1 MVHLLESKLAKSTV
15 ARKVSCIKSLYKF
28 LKKEQLISSSPVQ
41 LLDTPK
47 LDSRLPVF
55 LKEEEV
61 VNLFEEF
68 KFEDSFS
75 GKRDKMIL
83 YLFYQTGIR
92 LSELIGLKD
101 VDVRNGELKVLGKR
115 NKERII
121 PLSNNIQ
128 PLIEQYLNLK
138 EKLGFK
144 KKYFFV
150 NDKGNKIYEK
160 FVYRKVNHYL
170 SMVSSKQK
178 KSPHILRH
186 TFATHMLNNGA
197 DLNSIK
203 EILGHE
209 NLSATQ
215 VYTHNTFQ
223 KLKSIHKQ
231 SHPRGW
237 KIKIMQVKVQSIQF
251 SADQKLLNFISQKVN
266 KLNLFFGNILVSEVF
281 LKIIRANSN
290 NNKLVEIKIN
300 IPGKELFARKKS
312 KSFEEATDE
321 AVDALRRQINKHKG
335 KNSIK
340 N

>member
-1 MVHLLESKLAKSTV
+1 MGNITLIKNFLDYLTIEKRYSVHTTGSYRNDLNQFNLYLLESYSGLEFHKVEMIHVRSYMVHLLEAKLAKSTV
-15 ARKVSCIKSLYKF
+15 ARKVSSIKSLYKF
-28 LKKEQLISSSPVQ
+28 LKKEQIISSSPVQ
-41 LLDTPK
+41 LLETPK

-68 KFEDSFS
+68 KFEDSFI

-128 PLIEQYLNLK
+128 PLIDQYLNLK
-138 EKLGFK
+138 DELGFK
-144 KKYFFV
+144 KKCFFV
-150 NDKGNKIYEK
+150 TDKGNKLYEK

-170 SMVSSKQK
+170 SIVSSKQK

-231 SHPRGW
+231 SHPRG
-237 KIKIMQVKVQSIQF
+237 
-251 SADQKLLNFISQKVN
+251 
-266 KLNLFFGNILVSEVF
+266 
-281 LKIIRANSN
+281 
-290 NNKLVEIKIN
+290 
-300 IPGKELFARKKS
+300 
-312 KSFEEATDE
+312 
-321 AVDALRRQINKHKG
+321 
-335 KNSIK
+335 
-340 N
+340 

>member
-1 MVHLLESKLAKSTV
+1 LGNITLIKNFLDYLTIEKRYSVHTTVSYKNDLNQFNLYLSESYSGIEFQKVEMIHVRSYMVHLLESKLAKSTV
-15 ARKVSCIKSLYKF
+15 ARKVSSIKSLYKF
-28 LKKEQLISSSPVQ
+28 MKKEQLISSSPIQ
-41 LLDTPK
+41 LLETPK

-92 LSELIGLKD
+92 LSELIGIKD
-101 VDVRNGELKVLGKR
+101 VDVINGELKVLGKR

-128 PLIEQYLNLK
+128 PLIDQYLNLK
-138 EKLGFK
+138 DELGFK

-150 NDKGNKIYEK
+150 TDNGNKLYEK
-160 FVYRKVNHYL
+160 FVYRKVNYYL

-231 SHPRGW
+231 SHPRG
-237 KIKIMQVKVQSIQF
+237 
-251 SADQKLLNFISQKVN
+251 
-266 KLNLFFGNILVSEVF
+266 
-281 LKIIRANSN
+281 
-290 NNKLVEIKIN
+290 
-300 IPGKELFARKKS
+300 
-312 KSFEEATDE
+312 
-321 AVDALRRQINKHKG
+321 
-335 KNSIK
+335 
-340 N
+340 

>member
-1 MVHLLESKLAKSTV
+1 MGNISLVKNFLDYLKIEKRYSVHTTVSYKNDLNQFNLYLSNTYSGIEFHKVEMIHIRSYMVHLLESKLAKSTV
-15 ARKVSCIKSLYKF
+15 SRKISSIKSLYKY
-28 LKKEQLISSSPVQ
+28 LKKEQLISFSPVQ
-41 LLDTPK
+41 LLETPK
-47 LDSRLPVF
+47 LESRLPVF
-55 LKEEEV
+55 LKEDEI

-83 YLFYQTGIR
+83 YFFYQTGIR

-128 PLIEQYLNLK
+128 PLIDQYLTLRNTLDIK
-138 EKLGFK
+138 TSH
-144 KKYFFV
+144 FFV
-150 NDKGNKIYEK
+150 TDKGNKLYEK
-160 FVYRKVNHYL
+160 FVYRKVNRYL

-209 NLSATQ
+209 SLSATQ

-231 SHPRGW
+231 SHPRG
-237 KIKIMQVKVQSIQF
+237 
-251 SADQKLLNFISQKVN
+251 
-266 KLNLFFGNILVSEVF
+266 
-281 LKIIRANSN
+281 
-290 NNKLVEIKIN
+290 
-300 IPGKELFARKKS
+300 
-312 KSFEEATDE
+312 
-321 AVDALRRQINKHKG
+321 
-335 KNSIK
+335 
-340 N
+340 

>member
-1 MVHLLESKLAKSTV
+1 MGNITLIKNFLDYLTIEKRYSVHTTVSYKNDLNQFNLYLSESYSGIEFQKVEMIHVRSYMVHLLESKLAKSTV
-15 ARKVSCIKSLYKF
+15 ARKVSSIKSLYKF
-28 LKKEQLISSSPVQ
+28 MKKEQLISSSPIQ
-41 LLDTPK
+41 LLETPK

-92 LSELIGLKD
+92 LSELIGIKD

-121 PLSNNIQ
+121 PLSNIIQ
-128 PLIEQYLNLK
+128 PLIDQYLNLK
-138 EKLGFK
+138 DELGFK

-150 NDKGNKIYEK
+150 TDNGNKLYEK
-160 FVYRKVNHYL
+160 FVYRKVNYYL

-231 SHPRGW
+231 SHPRG
-237 KIKIMQVKVQSIQF
+237 
-251 SADQKLLNFISQKVN
+251 
-266 KLNLFFGNILVSEVF
+266 
-281 LKIIRANSN
+281 
-290 NNKLVEIKIN
+290 
-300 IPGKELFARKKS
+300 
-312 KSFEEATDE
+312 
-321 AVDALRRQINKHKG
+321 
-335 KNSIK
+335 
-340 N
+340 

>member
-1 MVHLLESKLAKSTV
+1 MGNITLIKNFLDYLTIEKRYSVHTTVSYKNDLNQFNLYLSESYSGIEFQKVEMIHVRSYMVHLLESKLAKSTV
-15 ARKVSCIKSLYKF
+15 ARKVSSIKSLYKF
-28 LKKEQLISSSPVQ
+28 MKKEQLISSSPIQ
-41 LLDTPK
+41 LLETPK

-128 PLIEQYLNLK
+128 PLIDQYLNLK
-138 EKLGFK
+138 DELGFK

-150 NDKGNKIYEK
+150 TDNGNKLYEN
-160 FVYRKVNHYL
+160 FVYRKVNYYL

-231 SHPRGW
+231 SHPRG
-237 KIKIMQVKVQSIQF
+237 
-251 SADQKLLNFISQKVN
+251 
-266 KLNLFFGNILVSEVF
+266 
-281 LKIIRANSN
+281 
-290 NNKLVEIKIN
+290 
-300 IPGKELFARKKS
+300 
-312 KSFEEATDE
+312 
-321 AVDALRRQINKHKG
+321 
-335 KNSIK
+335 
-340 N
+340 

>member
-1 MVHLLESKLAKSTV
+1 MGNITLIKNFLDYLTIEKRYSVHTTVSYRNDLNQFNLYLLESYSGIEFHKVEMIHVRSYMVHLLESKLAKSTV
-15 ARKVSCIKSLYKF
+15 ARKVSSIKSLYKF
-28 LKKEQLISSSPVQ
+28 MKKEQLISSSPI
-41 LLDTPK
+41 LLLETPK

-128 PLIEQYLNLK
+128 PLIDQFLNLK
-138 EKLGFK
+138 DELGFK

-150 NDKGNKIYEK
+150 TDKGNKLYEK
-160 FVYRKVNHYL
+160 FVYRKVNYYL
-170 SMVSSKQK
+170 SKVSSKQK

-231 SHPRGW
+231 SHPRG
-237 KIKIMQVKVQSIQF
+237 
-251 SADQKLLNFISQKVN
+251 
-266 KLNLFFGNILVSEVF
+266 
-281 LKIIRANSN
+281 
-290 NNKLVEIKIN
+290 
-300 IPGKELFARKKS
+300 
-312 KSFEEATDE
+312 
-321 AVDALRRQINKHKG
+321 
-335 KNSIK
+335 
-340 N
+340 

>member
-1 MVHLLESKLAKSTV
+1 MVHLLESNLAKSTV
-15 ARKVSCIKSLYKF
+15 ARKVSSIKSLYKF
-28 LKKEQLISSSPVQ
+28 MKKEQLISSSPIQ
-41 LLDTPK
+41 LLETPK

-92 LSELIGLKD
+92 LSELIGIKD

-121 PLSNNIQ
+121 PLSFNIQ
-128 PLIEQYLNLK
+128 PLIDQYLNLK
-138 EKLGFK
+138 DELGFK

-150 NDKGNKIYEK
+150 TDNGNKLYEK
-160 FVYRKVNHYL
+160 FVYRKVNYYL

-231 SHPRGW
+231 SHPRG
-237 KIKIMQVKVQSIQF
+237 
-251 SADQKLLNFISQKVN
+251 
-266 KLNLFFGNILVSEVF
+266 
-281 LKIIRANSN
+281 
-290 NNKLVEIKIN
+290 
-300 IPGKELFARKKS
+300 
-312 KSFEEATDE
+312 
-321 AVDALRRQINKHKG
+321 
-335 KNSIK
+335 
-340 N
+340 

>member
-1 MVHLLESKLAKSTV
+1 MGNITLIKNFLDYLTIEKRYSVHTTISYRNDLNQFNLYLSESYSGIEFQKVEMIHVRSYMVHLLESKLAKSTV
-15 ARKVSCIKSLYKF
+15 ARKVSSIKSLYKF
-28 LKKEQLISSSPVQ
+28 MKKEQLISSSPIQ
-41 LLDTPK
+41 LLETPK

-128 PLIEQYLNLK
+128 PLIDQYLNLK
-138 EKLGFK
+138 DELGFK
-144 KKYFFV
+144 KKYFFITD
-150 NDKGNKIYEK
+150 NGNKLYEK
-160 FVYRKVNHYL
+160 FVYRKVNYYL

-231 SHPRGW
+231 SHPRG
-237 KIKIMQVKVQSIQF
+237 
-251 SADQKLLNFISQKVN
+251 
-266 KLNLFFGNILVSEVF
+266 
-281 LKIIRANSN
+281 
-290 NNKLVEIKIN
+290 
-300 IPGKELFARKKS
+300 
-312 KSFEEATDE
+312 
-321 AVDALRRQINKHKG
+321 
-335 KNSIK
+335 
-340 N
+340 

>member
-1 MVHLLESKLAKSTV
+1 MGNITLIKNFLDYLTIEKRYSVHTTVSYKNDLNQFNLYLSESYSGIEFKKVEMIHVRSYMVHLLESKLAKSTV
-15 ARKVSCIKSLYKF
+15 ARKVSSIKSLYKF
-28 LKKEQLISSSPVQ
+28 MKKEQLISSSPIQ
-41 LLDTPK
+41 LLETPK

-128 PLIEQYLNLK
+128 PLIDQYLNLK
-138 EKLGFK
+138 DELGFK

-150 NDKGNKIYEK
+150 TDNGNKLYEK
-160 FVYRKVNHYL
+160 FVYRKVNYYL

-231 SHPRGW
+231 SHPRG
-237 KIKIMQVKVQSIQF
+237 
-251 SADQKLLNFISQKVN
+251 
-266 KLNLFFGNILVSEVF
+266 
-281 LKIIRANSN
+281 
-290 NNKLVEIKIN
+290 
-300 IPGKELFARKKS
+300 
-312 KSFEEATDE
+312 
-321 AVDALRRQINKHKG
+321 
-335 KNSIK
+335 
-340 N
+340 

>member
-1 MVHLLESKLAKSTV
+1 MFLLGNITLIKNFLDYLTIEKRYSVHTTISYRNDLNQFNLYLSESYSGIEFKKVEMIHVRSYMVHLLESKLAKSTV
-15 ARKVSCIKSLYKF
+15 ARKVSSIKSLYKF
-28 LKKEQLISSSPVQ
+28 MKKEQLISSSPIQ
-41 LLDTPK
+41 LLETPK

-92 LSELIGLKD
+92 LSELIGIKD

-128 PLIEQYLNLK
+128 PLIDQYLNLK
-138 EKLGFK
+138 DELGFK

-150 NDKGNKIYEK
+150 TDNGNKLYEK
-160 FVYRKVNHYL
+160 FVYRKVNYYL
-170 SMVSSKQK
+170 SMVSSKHK

-231 SHPRGW
+231 SHPRG
-237 KIKIMQVKVQSIQF
+237 
-251 SADQKLLNFISQKVN
+251 
-266 KLNLFFGNILVSEVF
+266 
-281 LKIIRANSN
+281 
-290 NNKLVEIKIN
+290 
-300 IPGKELFARKKS
+300 
-312 KSFEEATDE
+312 
-321 AVDALRRQINKHKG
+321 
-335 KNSIK
+335 
-340 N
+340 

>member
-1 MVHLLESKLAKSTV
+1 MGNVTLIKNFLDYLIIEKRYSVHTTVSYKNDLNQFNLYLLESYSGIEFHKVEMIHVRSYMVHLLESKLAKSTV
-15 ARKVSCIKSLYKF
+15 ARKVSSIKSLYKF
-28 LKKEQLISSSPVQ
+28 MKKEQLISSSPI
-41 LLDTPK
+41 LLLETPK

-128 PLIEQYLNLK
+128 PLIDQYLNLK
-138 EKLGFK
+138 DELGFK

-150 NDKGNKIYEK
+150 TDKGNKLYEK
-160 FVYRKVNHYL
+160 FVYRKVNYYL

-231 SHPRGW
+231 SHPRG
-237 KIKIMQVKVQSIQF
+237 
-251 SADQKLLNFISQKVN
+251 
-266 KLNLFFGNILVSEVF
+266 
-281 LKIIRANSN
+281 
-290 NNKLVEIKIN
+290 
-300 IPGKELFARKKS
+300 
-312 KSFEEATDE
+312 
-321 AVDALRRQINKHKG
+321 
-335 KNSIK
+335 
-340 N
+340 

>member
-1 MVHLLESKLAKSTV
+1 MLEKRYSVHTTVSYKNDLTQFNLYLSNFYSGIEFDKVEMFHVRSYMVHLLESKLAKSTV
-15 ARKVSCIKSLYKF
+15 ARKVSSIKSLYKF
-28 LKKEQLISSSPVQ
+28 LKKEELVSSSPVQ
-41 LLDTPK
+41 LLETPK

-61 VNLFEEF
+61 INLFEEF

-121 PLSNNIQ
+121 PFSNNIQ
-128 PLIEQYLNLK
+128 PLIDQYLTLK
-138 EKLGFK
+138 NKLDFK
-144 KKYFFV
+144 NKYFFV
-150 NDKGNKIYEK
+150 TDKGNKLYEK

-231 SHPRGW
+231 SHPRG
-237 KIKIMQVKVQSIQF
+237 
-251 SADQKLLNFISQKVN
+251 
-266 KLNLFFGNILVSEVF
+266 
-281 LKIIRANSN
+281 
-290 NNKLVEIKIN
+290 
-300 IPGKELFARKKS
+300 
-312 KSFEEATDE
+312 
-321 AVDALRRQINKHKG
+321 
-335 KNSIK
+335 
-340 N
+340 

>member
-1 MVHLLESKLAKSTV
+1 MGNITLIKNFLDYLIIEKRYSVHTTISYRIDLNQFDLYLSELYSGIEFHKVEMIHVRSYMVHLLDAKLAKSTV
-15 ARKVSCIKSLYKF
+15 ARKVSSIKSLFKF

-41 LLDTPK
+41 LLEIPK

-68 KFEDSFS
+68 NFKNSFS

-83 YLFYQTGIR
+83 YFFYQTGIR

-101 VDVRNGELKVLGKR
+101 MDVRNGELKVLGKR

-128 PLIEQYLNLK
+128 PLIDQYLDLK
-138 EKLGFK
+138 VELGFE

-150 NDKGNKIYEK
+150 TDKGNKLYEK
-160 FVYRKVNHYL
+160 FVYRKVNHYI
-170 SMVSSKQK
+170 SIVSSKQK

-231 SHPRGW
+231 SHPRG
-237 KIKIMQVKVQSIQF
+237 
-251 SADQKLLNFISQKVN
+251 
-266 KLNLFFGNILVSEVF
+266 
-281 LKIIRANSN
+281 
-290 NNKLVEIKIN
+290 
-300 IPGKELFARKKS
+300 
-312 KSFEEATDE
+312 
-321 AVDALRRQINKHKG
+321 
-335 KNSIK
+335 
-340 N
+340 

>member
-1 MVHLLESKLAKSTV
+1 MGNITLIKNFLDYLIIEKRYSVHTTVSYRNDLNQFNLYLSEYYSGIEFHKVEMIHVRSYMVHLLEAKLAKSTV
-15 ARKVSCIKSLYKF
+15 ARKVSTIKSIYKF

-41 LLDTPK
+41 LLQTPK

-128 PLIEQYLNLK
+128 PLIDQYLNLK
-138 EKLGFK
+138 DELGFK
-144 KKYFFV
+144 KNYFFV
-150 NDKGNKIYEK
+150 TDKGNKLYEK
-160 FVYRKVNHYL
+160 FVYRKVNYYL
-170 SMVSSKQK
+170 SVVSSKQK

-209 NLSATQ
+209 SLSATQ

-231 SHPRGW
+231 SHPRG
-237 KIKIMQVKVQSIQF
+237 
-251 SADQKLLNFISQKVN
+251 
-266 KLNLFFGNILVSEVF
+266 
-281 LKIIRANSN
+281 
-290 NNKLVEIKIN
+290 
-300 IPGKELFARKKS
+300 
-312 KSFEEATDE
+312 
-321 AVDALRRQINKHKG
+321 
-335 KNSIK
+335 
-340 N
+340 

>member
-28 LKKEQLISSSPVQ
+28 LKKEEVISSSPVQ
-41 LLDTPK
+41 LLESPK

-68 KFEDSFS
+68 KFEDSFG

-92 LSELIGLKD
+92 LSELIGLKN

-128 PLIEQYLNLK
+128 PLIDQYLNLK
-138 EKLGFK
+138 EKLDFK
-144 KKYFFV
+144 NKYFFV
-150 NDKGNKIYEK
+150 NNKGNKIYEK

-209 NLSATQ
+209 NLTATQ

-231 SHPRGW
+231 SHPRG
-237 KIKIMQVKVQSIQF
+237 
-251 SADQKLLNFISQKVN
+251 
-266 KLNLFFGNILVSEVF
+266 
-281 LKIIRANSN
+281 
-290 NNKLVEIKIN
+290 
-300 IPGKELFARKKS
+300 
-312 KSFEEATDE
+312 
-321 AVDALRRQINKHKG
+321 
-335 KNSIK
+335 
-340 N
+340 

>member
-1 MVHLLESKLAKSTV
+1 LGNITLIKNFLDYLTIEKRYSVHTTVSYKNDLNQFNLYLSESYSGIEFQKVEMIHVRSYMVHLLESKLAKSTV
-15 ARKVSCIKSLYKF
+15 ARKVSSIKSLYKF
-28 LKKEQLISSSPVQ
+28 MKKEQLISSSPIQ
-41 LLDTPK
+41 LLETPK

-92 LSELIGLKD
+92 LSELIGIKD

-121 PLSNNIQ
+121 PLSFNIQ
-128 PLIEQYLNLK
+128 PLIDQYLNLK
-138 EKLGFK
+138 DELGFK

-150 NDKGNKIYEK
+150 TDNGNKLYEK
-160 FVYRKVNHYL
+160 FVYRKVNYYL

-186 TFATHMLNNGA
+186 TFATHMLNTGA

-231 SHPRGW
+231 SHPRG
-237 KIKIMQVKVQSIQF
+237 
-251 SADQKLLNFISQKVN
+251 
-266 KLNLFFGNILVSEVF
+266 
-281 LKIIRANSN
+281 
-290 NNKLVEIKIN
+290 
-300 IPGKELFARKKS
+300 
-312 KSFEEATDE
+312 
-321 AVDALRRQINKHKG
+321 
-335 KNSIK
+335 
-340 N
+340 

>member
-1 MVHLLESKLAKSTV
+1 LGNITLIKNFLDYLIIEKRYSVHTTISYRIDLNQFDLYLSEFYSGIEFHKVEMIHVRSYMVHLLEAKLAKSTV
-15 ARKVSCIKSLYKF
+15 ARKVSTIKSLYKF

-41 LLDTPK
+41 LLETPK

-68 KFEDSFS
+68 KFKNSFS

-83 YLFYQTGIR
+83 YFFYQTGIR

-101 VDVRNGELKVLGKR
+101 IDVRNGELKVLGKR

-128 PLIEQYLNLK
+128 PLIDQYLNLK
-138 EKLGFK
+138 VELGFK

-150 NDKGNKIYEK
+150 TDKGNKLYEK
-160 FVYRKVNHYL
+160 FVYRKVNHYI
-170 SMVSSKQK
+170 SIVSSKQK

-215 VYTHNTFQ
+215 VYTHNSFQ

-231 SHPRGW
+231 SHPRG
-237 KIKIMQVKVQSIQF
+237 
-251 SADQKLLNFISQKVN
+251 
-266 KLNLFFGNILVSEVF
+266 
-281 LKIIRANSN
+281 
-290 NNKLVEIKIN
+290 
-300 IPGKELFARKKS
+300 
-312 KSFEEATDE
+312 
-321 AVDALRRQINKHKG
+321 
-335 KNSIK
+335 
-340 N
+340 

>member
-1 MVHLLESKLAKSTV
+1 MGNITLIKNFLDYLTIEKRYSVHTTVSYRNDLNQFNLYLSESYSGIEFQKVEIIHVRSYMVHLLESKLAKSTV
-15 ARKVSCIKSLYKF
+15 ARKVSSIKSLYKF
-28 LKKEQLISSSPVQ
+28 MKKEQLISSSPIQ
-41 LLDTPK
+41 LLETPK

-115 NKERII
+115 NKERTI

-128 PLIEQYLNLK
+128 PLIDQYINLK
-138 EKLGFK
+138 DELGFK

-150 NDKGNKIYEK
+150 NDNGNKLYEK
-160 FVYRKVNHYL
+160 FVYRKVNYYL

-231 SHPRGW
+231 SHPRG
-237 KIKIMQVKVQSIQF
+237 
-251 SADQKLLNFISQKVN
+251 
-266 KLNLFFGNILVSEVF
+266 
-281 LKIIRANSN
+281 
-290 NNKLVEIKIN
+290 
-300 IPGKELFARKKS
+300 
-312 KSFEEATDE
+312 
-321 AVDALRRQINKHKG
+321 
-335 KNSIK
+335 
-340 N
+340 

>member
-1 MVHLLESKLAKSTV
+1 MGNITLIKNFLDYLTIEKRYSVHTTVSYRNDLNQFNLYLSESYSGIEFQKVEMIHVRSYMVHLLESKLAKSTV
-15 ARKVSCIKSLYKF
+15 ARKVSSIKSLYKF
-28 LKKEQLISSSPVQ
+28 MKKEQLISSSPIQ
-41 LLDTPK
+41 LLETPK

-68 KFEDSFS
+68 KFVDSFS

-92 LSELIGLKD
+92 LSELIDIKD

-128 PLIEQYLNLK
+128 PLIDQYLNLK
-138 EKLGFK
+138 DDLGFK

-150 NDKGNKIYEK
+150 TDNGNKLYEK

-231 SHPRGW
+231 SHPRG
-237 KIKIMQVKVQSIQF
+237 
-251 SADQKLLNFISQKVN
+251 
-266 KLNLFFGNILVSEVF
+266 
-281 LKIIRANSN
+281 
-290 NNKLVEIKIN
+290 
-300 IPGKELFARKKS
+300 
-312 KSFEEATDE
+312 
-321 AVDALRRQINKHKG
+321 
-335 KNSIK
+335 
-340 N
+340 

>member
-1 MVHLLESKLAKSTV
+1 MGNITLIKNFLDYLTIEKRYSVHTTVSYRNDLNQFNLYLSESYSGIEFKKVEMIHVRSYMVHLLESKLAKSTV
-15 ARKVSCIKSLYKF
+15 ARKVSSIKSLYKF
-28 LKKEQLISSSPVQ
+28 MKKEQLISSSPIQ
-41 LLDTPK
+41 LLETPK
-47 LDSRLPVF
+47 IDSRLPVF

-92 LSELIGLKD
+92 LSELIGIKD

-128 PLIEQYLNLK
+128 PLIDQYLNLK
-138 EKLGFK
+138 DELGFK

-150 NDKGNKIYEK
+150 TDNGNKLYEK
-160 FVYRKVNHYL
+160 FVYRKVNYYL

-231 SHPRGW
+231 SHPRG
-237 KIKIMQVKVQSIQF
+237 
-251 SADQKLLNFISQKVN
+251 
-266 KLNLFFGNILVSEVF
+266 
-281 LKIIRANSN
+281 
-290 NNKLVEIKIN
+290 
-300 IPGKELFARKKS
+300 
-312 KSFEEATDE
+312 
-321 AVDALRRQINKHKG
+321 
-335 KNSIK
+335 
-340 N
+340 

>member
-1 MVHLLESKLAKSTV
+1 MGNITLIKNFLDYLTIEKRYSVHTTVSYKNDLNQFNLYLSESYSGIEFQKVEMIHVRSYMVHLLESKLAKSTV
-15 ARKVSCIKSLYKF
+15 ARKVSSIKSLYKF
-28 LKKEQLISSSPVQ
+28 MKKEQLISSSPIQ
-41 LLDTPK
+41 LLETPK

-92 LSELIGLKD
+92 LSELIGIKD
-101 VDVRNGELKVLGKR
+101 VDVINGELKVLGKR

-121 PLSNNIQ
+121 PLSFNIQ
-128 PLIEQYLNLK
+128 PLIDQYLNLK
-138 EKLGFK
+138 DELGFK

-150 NDKGNKIYEK
+150 TDNGNKLYEK
-160 FVYRKVNHYL
+160 FVYRKVNYYL

-231 SHPRGW
+231 SHPRG
-237 KIKIMQVKVQSIQF
+237 
-251 SADQKLLNFISQKVN
+251 
-266 KLNLFFGNILVSEVF
+266 
-281 LKIIRANSN
+281 
-290 NNKLVEIKIN
+290 
-300 IPGKELFARKKS
+300 
-312 KSFEEATDE
+312 
-321 AVDALRRQINKHKG
+321 
-335 KNSIK
+335 
-340 N
+340 